1 MAKKPN
7 IAGFAAGA
15 TETQTTVIKL
25 QEEQLE
31 MIEVKEAKKVE
42 AKPAR
47 KKRNPDYTIK
57 RTKGKIEIITKAESK
72 VNKTYYLEQSCVD
85 TIEEISNNTMLNPS
99 EIIKLAI
106 QELNAKLV
114 YKQEDNKL

>member
-1 MAKKPN
+1 MAKKSS

-15 TETQTTVIKL
+15 TETQITISKPINKVSNESKV
-25 QEEQLE
+25 E
-31 MIEVKEAKKVE
+31 KKVE
-42 AKPAR
+42 TKPAR

-57 RTKGKIEIITKAESK
+57 RIKGKIEIVTKAESK

-114 YKQEDNKL
+114 YNQEDDNL